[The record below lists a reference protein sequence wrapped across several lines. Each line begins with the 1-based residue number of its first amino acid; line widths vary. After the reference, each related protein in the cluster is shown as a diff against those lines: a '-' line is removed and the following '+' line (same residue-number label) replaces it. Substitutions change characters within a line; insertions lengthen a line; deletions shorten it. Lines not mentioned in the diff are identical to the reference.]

1 MHSDEWQCTLCS
13 NADDM
18 VLAEIEKK
26 DLTMGPG
33 KRKAPSGLTEKELKV
48 WETFSAIY
56 WLSWSSIR
64 DNLRTILSN
73 VDDEFWIKVIGAIT
87 VWLNTNENFDWKKKP
102 DQVIQATR
110 IRFSGIKSSMSYLS
124 FSNQFC
130 PCNAREDLVPKNYHS
145 SLCKI
150 FSNDSFLIKFYYI
163 SKNWEKY
170 YILNM

>member
-1 MHSDEWQCTLCS
+1 
-13 NADDM
+13 M

-56 WLSWSSIR
+56 WLCWLSIR
-64 DNLRTILSN
+64 ENLRTILSN

-102 DQVIQATR
+102 DQVI
-110 IRFSGIKSSMSYLS
+110 
-124 FSNQFC
+124 
-130 PCNAREDLVPKNYHS
+130 
-145 SLCKI
+145 
-150 FSNDSFLIKFYYI
+150 
-163 SKNWEKY
+163 
-170 YILNM
+170 